1 MTTALLKPLS
11 ALTLAMALA
20 APAQATVVSAASDGY
35 GLSTSVSVLG
45 TPILGLTAL
54 GHAQGSSAG
63 TPPATYNDTAGLGAV
78 AAAGT
83 KLGAKVEVSTEKINV
98 PILGGL
104 LTKVVDADVK
114 VTTDINARVGAN
126 ALSGQAS
133 YNTSA
138 HPNVAYGSGEILG
151 ANVNVSANVK
161 TDTTADL
168 LGIPVVD
175 LHTTVNVPVVD
186 LSAGVLSSWS
196 SVGGDYG
203 AWTTSGDSVIT
214 GLNLS
219 ILGNTIDWLDIGN
232 NLLSGSLVAN
242 VGVDGKVMIDAD
254 PNTRI
259 DLWGLLGLTGVY
271 LTLNE
276 QTGIAGCTGP
286 ECGGIQTNALHLW
299 ADALHLGL
307 VGLDLKLGHSSAML
321 TGAPAAVPLPGSVWM
336 MLGGL
341 GVLGT
346 FARRRKQTA

>member
-35 GLSTSVSVLG
+35 GLSAGVSVLR
-45 TPILGLTAL
+45 TPILSLTAL
-54 GHAQGSSAG
+54 GHAQGSSTG
-63 TPPATYNDTAGLGAV
+63 SPPATYSDTAGLGAV
-78 AAAGT
+78 AVAGT
-83 KLGAKVEVSTEKINV
+83 KLGAKVEVSTKKVNV

-114 VTTDINARVGAN
+114 VTTDINAKVGAD
-126 ALSGQAS
+126 ALYGKAS
-133 YNTSA
+133 FDGTTA
-138 HPNVAYGSGEILG
+138 MGEGGILG
-151 ANVNVSANVK
+151 AKVNVAANVK

-168 LGIPVVD
+168 LGVPVVD
-175 LHTTVNVPVVD
+175 LHTAVNLPVVD
-186 LSAGVLSSWS
+186 LSAGVLSSTS
-196 SVGGDYG
+196 SVTGDYG
-203 AWTTSGDSVIT
+203 AWTASGDSVIT
-214 GLNLS
+214 DLNLS
-219 ILGNTIDWLDIGN
+219 LLGNTINWFNIGN
-232 NLLSGSLVAN
+232 NLLSGSLVATT
-242 VGVDGKVMIDAD
+242 GVNGQVLIDAD

-259 DLWGLLGLTGVY
+259 DLWGLLGLAGVY

-276 QTGIAGCTGP
+276 QD
-286 ECGGIQTNALHLW
+286 EDCGGAASCSIETNAFHLW

-321 TGAPAAVPLPGSVWM
+321 AGQPSAVPLPGSVWM